1 MNEIITKLNEI
12 EEKAE
17 TMISDAKDRKQQLEE
32 KLELDK
38 KELDRK
44 YKTLEEDKMKQLSGK
59 LEETANAQI
68 RQQHEA
74 TDAAIAELEERF
86 KEHKEEL
93 VQEIFERL
101 IAK

>member
-1 MNEIITKLNEI
+1 
-12 EEKAE
+12 
-17 TMISDAKDRKQQLEE
+17 
-32 KLELDK
+32 
-38 KELDRK
+38 
-44 YKTLEEDKMKQLSGK
+44 MKQLSGK

-68 RQQHEA
+68 RQQQEA